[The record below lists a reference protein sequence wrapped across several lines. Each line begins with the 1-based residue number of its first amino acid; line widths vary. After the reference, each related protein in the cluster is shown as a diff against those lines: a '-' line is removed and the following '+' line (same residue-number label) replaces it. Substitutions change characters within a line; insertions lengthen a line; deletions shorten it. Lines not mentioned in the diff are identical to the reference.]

1 MPVRTDGLGIIDCGD
16 YSDIREYA
24 ILNLV
29 TDGGS
34 SYICRKAPCLGK
46 PLPVLPNNRTE
57 YWVLAARKGSDVQ
70 MRVTET
76 AVQWCVAGQDW
87 ADLIQLS
94 EMTAASTLAVE
105 KAGEAATARDDAIL
119 AKEGAESAK
128 RDAESSAESAASNA
142 TAAINARATAVSAKN
157 QAELAATGAGEQ
169 ADIALGAKTAALNA
183 QTAAENAE
191 TGAKT
196 AQTAAESARDTAV
209 TAKDDALL
217 AKGAAQSAKTAS
229 EAARDLSD
237 AARAD
242 AVIARGGAETA
253 RDEARASVESI
264 KDLTVQATT
273 LPAGSQATAAVD
285 SSGEAL
291 AITLGLPTGA
301 TGATGFAPLVSIS
314 KTGKVTTVDIT
325 DSLGTKTATIND
337 GLDGIGSGNMH
348 TDAYDTND
356 DGRVDGA
363 DEADKLTTPRK
374 ISISGGA
381 TGTATDFDG
390 SADIT
395 IPVTALDVSK
405 ATAGTLGI
413 ERGGTGATTADGARS
428 NIGAASTNVY
438 TATIPNTGWLGSA
451 APYSIDVTAVGILS
465 TDAPIVDIVQSGTWA
480 TDEVMIEDWGKIT
493 RIITDMDKITVY
505 ASGVPT
511 ATVPI
516 QMKVVR

>member
-157 QAELAATGAGEQ
+157 QAELAASGAGEQ

-183 QTAAENAE
+183 QTAAEKAE
-191 TGAKT
+191 TDAKT

-356 DGRVDGA
+356 DGVVDRA
-363 DEADKLTTPRK
+363 DVADALAGDARITTEQV
-374 ISISGGA
+374 
-381 TGTATDFDG
+381 TGLQG
-390 SADIT
+390 I
-395 IPVTALDVSK
+395 LDAK
-405 ATAGTLGI
+405 ATV
-413 ERGGTGATTADGARS
+413 S
-428 NIGAASTNVY
+428 HF
-438 TATIPNTGWLGSA
+438 TATIPNTGWTGTE
-451 APYSIDVTAVGILS
+451 APYIIEMAVAGVLA
-465 TDAPIVDIVQSGTWA
+465 TDNPIADIVQTGTWA
-480 TDEVMIEDWGKIT
+480 TDEVMREDWGKIT
-493 RIITDMDKITVY
+493 RITTAADKITVT
-505 ASGVPT
+505 ASEIPAAGI
-511 ATVPI
+511 AI